1 MDVAISRK
9 NITESYDDIMDSYL
23 SSEEYNRKVSG
34 INLLYVA
41 LRAELSPDQQKK
53 LDSLLTAYDNL
64 AHDEAEEALL
74 RGSLGFY
81 EHAQDI

>member
-23 SSEEYNRKVSG
+23 SSEEYNQKVSG

-53 LDSLLTAYDNL
+53 WILFLPLMIILHTMKPRKLSSEVL
-64 AHDEAEEALL
+64 
-74 RGSLGFY
+74 
-81 EHAQDI
+81 

>member
-23 SSEEYNRKVSG
+23 SSEEYNQKVSG

-53 LDSLLTAYDNL
+53 
-64 AHDEAEEALL
+64 
-74 RGSLGFY
+74 
-81 EHAQDI
+81 I

>member
-23 SSEEYNRKVSG
+23 SSEEYNRKVSD

-64 AHDEAEEALL
+64 AHDEAEEALF

>member
-23 SSEEYNRKVSG
+23 SSEEYNQKVSG

-64 AHDEAEEALL
+64 AHDEAEEALF

>member
-1 MDVAISRK
+1 
-9 NITESYDDIMDSYL
+9 MDSYL
-23 SSEEYNRKVSG
+23 SSEEYNRKVSD

-64 AHDEAEEALL
+64 AHDEAEEALF

>member
-23 SSEEYNRKVSG
+23 SSEEYNRKVSD

-41 LRAELSPDQQKK
+41 LRAELSPDQQKNWILFLPLMIILHTMKPRK
-53 LDSLLTAYDNL
+53 LSSEVL
-64 AHDEAEEALL
+64 
-74 RGSLGFY
+74 
-81 EHAQDI
+81 

>member
-23 SSEEYNRKVSG
+23 SSEEYNQKVSD

-41 LRAELSPDQQKK
+41 FRAELSQDQKDK
-53 LDSLLTAYDNL
+53 LDSLLTAFDNL
-64 AHDEAEEALL
+64 AHEEAEEALF
-74 RGSLGFY
+74 RGCNGVNL
-81 EHAQDI
+81 